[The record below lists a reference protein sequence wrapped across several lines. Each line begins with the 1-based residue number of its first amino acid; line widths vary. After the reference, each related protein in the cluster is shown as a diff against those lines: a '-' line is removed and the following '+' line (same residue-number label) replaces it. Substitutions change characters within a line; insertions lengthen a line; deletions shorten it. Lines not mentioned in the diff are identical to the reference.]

1 MIRLSATLLVS
12 RVWKNGEYPVE
23 SALKRYLWTVMT
35 VAGMF
40 IQTAA
45 AQDSNDLND
54 LFETDPPTVEAPQEN
69 RPDDL
74 PLEPTKQNTD
84 VVPDLPVAEEEDQIT
99 PLGDTTPI
107 TPEAYPSLNIPSEHA
122 IGDQLT
128 ALPTREKKQ
137 SPKWI
142 ETDPIREANDD
153 SEDTQTGNAL
163 TGNMETLS
171 SGTRLWRG
179 HWYTELNIVMM
190 RMQSPRPRRIAN
202 DISSGVPINQNLLPI
217 RRLTTITD
225 THGFESGMEVTFG
238 NILGRDRNNRDHS
251 IEFTYLG
258 LLEWTSRANLE
269 SFEPGKISTSLVAS
283 GLRNPLTDGDVNGIP
298 DVVEDAHGFIGAD
311 QQAFTLKSQLDNY
324 EWNYRIRN
332 RLRKD
337 RMVMR
342 PDGNWARE
350 NNPGQIWSLLGGL
363 RYTTLDE
370 QFLYTS
376 SGSADVANGRFHVG
390 TENHMFG
397 LQAGFDFREQR
408 RNWFLDLQGRFGGLV
423 NFINRQTDLN
433 VPDTSSLFSG
443 SHSLDD
449 EHMTFVTELRLT
461 AGYQLFPHVST
472 RFSYEIAFY
481 EGLAL
486 AAENIDLGSTDS
498 PLNSD
503 GNSLFHGFFWG
514 LDIVW

>member
-1 MIRLSATLLVS
+1 M
-12 RVWKNGEYPVE
+12 E
-23 SALKRYLWTVMT
+23 SALKQYLWTVMT
-35 VAGMF
+35 VTGMF

-54 LFETDPPTVEAPQEN
+54 LFETDLPTVESLAEN
-69 RPDDL
+69 RLDDL
-74 PLEPTKQNTD
+74 PPEPTRQSID
-84 VVPDLPVAEEEDQIT
+84 VVPDLPVAEEEGQIT
-99 PLGDTTPI
+99 PLGDATPI
-107 TPEAYPSLNIPSEHA
+107 TTEAYPDLNIPSEDA

-128 ALPTREKKQ
+128 ALPANEEIPTGGLLTSEEKQ

-142 ETDPIREANDD
+142 ETDAPHELNED
-153 SEDTQTGNAL
+153 SGDTQTGSAL

-190 RMQSPRPRRIAN
+190 RMQAPRPRRIAN

-238 NILGRDRNNRDHS
+238 NILGRDRHNRDHS

-258 LLEWTSRANLE
+258 LLEWTSRANLD

-283 GLRNPLTDGDVNGIP
+283 GLRNPLTDNDGNGIP
-298 DVVEDAHGFIGAD
+298 DVVHDAHGFIGAD
-311 QQAFTLKSQLDNY
+311 NQAFTLASQLDNY
-324 EWNYRIRN
+324 EWSYRIRN

-337 RMVMR
+337 RMILK
-342 PDGNWARE
+342 PDGSWTRK
-350 NNPGQIWSLLGGL
+350 NNPGKIWSLLGGL
-363 RYTTLDE
+363 RYTTLEE
-370 QFLYTS
+370 QFRYTS

-397 LQAGFDFREQR
+397 LQAGFDFREQHH
-408 RNWFLDLQGRFGGLV
+408 NWFFDLQGRFGGLV

-433 VPDTSSLFSG
+433 VPDSSSLLSG
-443 SHSLDD
+443 SHSLAD

-461 AGYQLFPHVST
+461 AGYQLLPHVST

-486 AAENIDLGSTDS
+486 AAENLDLGSTNS

-503 GNSLFHGFFWG
+503 SNSMFHGFFWG